1 MSENHTD
8 CERFEALLLDG
19 GPGPDVRA
27 WHDHL
32 EGCAGC
38 REQWEAHQMLVATF
52 AEETVPQLSA
62 AFEAGLQRKIEAV
75 IEVQPLRGWRMAA
88 MAGYALVAV
97 LLLGWV
103 FRRFP
108 LPSISLEPTSPW
120 TVAVAVF
127 AVPLTLWLTIGAT
140 RWLPAKGGKSFT
152 QLSLL

>member
-62 AFEAGLQRKIEAV
+62 ARLRSVSRYRLGSRSSPLQSVGR
-75 IEVQPLRGWRMAA
+75 P
-88 MAGYALVAV
+88 
-97 LLLGWV
+97 
-103 FRRFP
+103 
-108 LPSISLEPTSPW
+108 
-120 TVAVAVF
+120 
-127 AVPLTLWLTIGAT
+127 
-140 RWLPAKGGKSFT
+140 
-152 QLSLL
+152 